1 MSTSKTATIS
11 LPIEMA
17 QALRARVTSGEYASE
32 GEVVS
37 EGLRAL
43 DAQEDRIEL
52 WLRTEGVARDD
63 AWRAAPDDVLTPDEV
78 SDDLRRRAADLRR
91 RKG

>member
-11 LPIEMA
+11 LPFETA
-17 QALRARVTSGEYASE
+17 EALRARVTSGGYASE
-32 GEVVS
+32 SDVVR

-43 DAQEDRIEL
+43 DAQEDRVEA

-63 AWRAAPDDVLTPDEV
+63 AWRSAPDDVLTPGEV
-78 SDDLRRRAADLRR
+78 STDLRRRAADLRSR
-91 RKG
+91 NG